1 MWINSTIP
9 LGQRPFPHRLRLL
22 GEIPWYYL
30 GNTAEIMC
38 FMHAWKGK
46 TLISYFPFWPL
57 RLNPMA
63 LVNTYRSGVKLGSD
77 RWISEA
83 FIMGSSQYPS
93 SSPLYFI
100 LDYLNWKS
108 IETGFHEGLL
118 YSLNVLGGAEER
130 DVGGFGSFITG
141 HVKMLHPWQ
150 LYSIVKGWSMSW
162 NGNVLECCSTFLWG
176 NI

>member
-1 MWINSTIP
+1 MEITTSGEE
-9 LGQRPFPHRLRLL
+9 LLL
-22 GEIPWYYL
+22 GEISWYYL

-38 FMHAWKGK
+38 LCMHEKEKQW
-46 TLISYFPFWPL
+46 FPIFHSGLWPP

-108 IETGFHEGLL
+108 IETSFHEGLL

-130 DVGGFGSFITG
+130 DFGGFGRFITG
-141 HVKMLHPWQ
+141 HVRNAPP
-150 LYSIVKGWSMSW
+150 VAA
-162 NGNVLECCSTFLWG
+162 VLDC
-176 NI
+176 